1 MKKMKPAT
9 IAFRILFCVLA
20 VSALLPFAVYA
31 RGTDAFSWYCVH
43 VKDHKQPEIDANLS
57 FVEDLGGVYLDRTV
71 DESSSDR
78 VLYLTFDA
86 GYENGNIAKIL
97 DVLKAED
104 VKATFFILENLIE
117 KNPDLIQRMVSEG
130 HILANHTAHHKD
142 MSLASD
148 ETLMKEIRSLEETFK
163 NLTGQELSHLYR
175 PPEGRFSKQNLECLH
190 QNGYRTV
197 FWSFGYPDWDNNRQ
211 MSSEKAKK
219 VILEN
224 IHNGEIMLLHPT
236 SATNAAVLGDVICE
250 LKAQGYRFATIAE
263 LPDQCNVRT
272 IEADQ

>member
-1 MKKMKPAT
+1 MKKVKPAT
-9 IAFRILFCVLA
+9 VAFRILFSVLA

-31 RGTDAFSWYCVH
+31 RGADACSWYCVH

-71 DESSSDR
+71 DENSADR

-86 GYENGNIAKIL
+86 GYENGNIVKIL

-104 VKATFFILENLIE
+104 VKGTFFILENLIE
-117 KNPDLIQRMVSEG
+117 KNPDLIQRMLEEG

-142 MSLASD
+142 MSSASD
-148 ETLMKEIRSLEETFK
+148 ETLMNEIHSLEETFK

-175 PPEGRFSKQNLECLH
+175 PPEGRFSKANLECLH

-211 MSSEKAKK
+211 MSPAKAKK
-219 VILEN
+219 IILEN

-236 SATNAAVLGDVICE
+236 SATNAAVLGDVIRE

-263 LPDQCNVRT
+263 LPDPCK
-272 IEADQ
+272 ADL